1 MRMSNAG
8 AFGPSLV
15 PHEIATHSLAST
27 TLTVGETE
35 VEQRGK
41 HSAALKPYKPDMVR
55 FGVVV
60 WSIKCFVKT

>member
-1 MRMSNAG
+1 LKRAIRASFALHIKLLHIV
-8 AFGPSLV
+8 F
-15 PHEIATHSLAST
+15 AST

-41 HSAALKPYKPDMVR
+41 HSAALKPYKPHMVR

>member
-1 MRMSNAG
+1 MKLLHIV
-8 AFGPSLV
+8 F
-15 PHEIATHSLAST
+15 AST